1 MSISRKFQRSK
12 SKYTLSQKIISAVTA
27 AGFIMQP
34 MVGFAQSINKVNN
47 NGSIKVNGNVTNIWA
62 DKVVSNSAVNVFK
75 DFQLDANN
83 IANMYFNTKGGSGA
97 DAANLVNFVNSRI
110 DINGTVNAVQNSQI
124 GGNLFFLSKEGMA
137 VGKSG
142 VINTGSLYVMTPAT
156 GIDINSQE
164 YNYTYEGLQGT
175 FDSGAEANINTALN
189 RMQAL
194 NIPLNASGTISVLG
208 KVNATGD
215 VKMAAAKIGIG
226 KNVSGVDLS
235 DGTKAGEIVN
245 TAVIKTAAGNEFNFA
260 DIVNIKDANG
270 NVVTNAGLGSDLT
283 AVESGNGDVV
293 LAAKAEYANTLD
305 QTFNEIGDAIGLP
318 DVDVK
323 KTIEAS
329 VENYGTITARGNAEL
344 TAEATNGNKD
354 LAEEVLKQTTDLGT
368 KIPDYVPVPAA
379 DAGNYAQ
386 TVAKVEVQ
394 GDVTVGQDIK
404 VAANA
409 DNTYVDNGQG
419 IEDSVEGI
427 LNFATPLSAN
437 VMILGSKAEVNI
449 GEKADL
455 TAEGVIDV
463 TANSVLDGT
472 AGAAVNGRKLVTVS
486 TVSQAGSFL
495 PSAAV
500 GYADVENS
508 AKVNIQGNLTAK
520 GANKINENGETEKAV
535 NIAAYAEESVAN
547 TANLNISSTTTKPNS
562 SLIAAAVAVT
572 ESSNTADVIIG
583 SGSSVNAKNGDVD
596 ITADTV
602 NLLNANAA
610 SVAPDNTVGAAA
622 VNVFSHDGHA
632 NIAIDG
638 NITGQN
644 VAIDATNLIDENTIT
659 ANNELGMGKIQAQLV
674 NAIDPDGLKNAVKN
688 NQIVKDIT
696 TNIKNALGSSSS
708 GDGGK
713 TDITQVLSDKFE
725 AGAAVVVTNENNS
738 ANVTFG
744 KTADVTATSGDITA
758 DADVRVVDY
767 SFTASGTSNSY
778 KKSAADGTTTTVTVG
793 AGVVYAGMDNE
804 ASVVFADGDGS
815 GEKEHAE
822 LTAYGNINVTS
833 SNIMEYNRPQR
844 IICEIQRS
852 IENIEYAIAAFDK
865 LDEYQKQG
873 MEEYRNGLKNLKQSL
888 ESYIKN
894 YSNDFTE
901 AVKNPDAIT
910 AEGTMNKIYE
920 MAAAAAVLYNN
931 VVTLQTEYNTVQS
944 SNEFSAASAIISN
957 SLAVVTNAL
966 AFADPNNYANVAAQ
980 ASAKGGSESS
990 KFAASGSVAVSD
1002 FSGTSGV
1009 KIGKYTK
1016 LEAGKDLNLESANEI
1031 EDVTITG
1038 KTMFWTNNADAKGGV
1053 GIGGSFNYQNF
1064 DTDSSVVVAEGTELT
1079 AGDIAIAS
1087 DSNVFHVGAMLGAGN
1102 SDGSALSGMVSLTD
1116 SDSYNNVIVDTDAIL
1131 TAQKDTADNKGIIS
1145 IDANNDTSVT
1155 NAIVTFS
1162 ASGDNAGVGMGVA
1175 INNIDVQNTAQII
1188 DNDGT
1193 KGENDELKG
1202 EISASEL
1209 NVNAETTGLINSV
1222 SVAGGMTSSGT
1233 DSEEGF
1239 LDKVKAPYNKMT
1251 EISNSAL
1258 GGINNISKKLQNV
1271 ISTMNLNASG
1281 GSTVTGAE
1289 EAGTPGFSFAG
1300 AGSVSLNMVSDTTK
1314 AVVDGANITLNND
1327 GALQVG
1333 ARDSAFTGA
1342 WSGAAGLSFRKE
1354 QQSQKST
1361 SVAVSGAVGVNDID
1375 NEITALVKDSNVIGA
1390 KDVDVAAV
1398 SGGTTVAAGLGA
1410 TLTKDGAQGK
1420 NYSGGGSV
1428 SVNLLDKKVN
1438 ANMEEVTL
1446 TGAANSKANVI
1457 DVAAYESDVQVTGGV
1472 NANIAL
1478 GGGSLVGG
1486 GVTVA
1491 DIKNNINAGITGG
1504 TYTNVDDVN
1513 VKGLLAVTQVT
1524 AALSAGIAA
1533 GGSGTNNAFGGA
1545 VVYNGLSND
1554 ITAGID
1560 GASITA
1566 GRLVNVMAKD
1576 TESSSKEA
1584 EPYQNLLGDYSEH
1597 NNFAA
1602 DNGIDTT
1609 GSSYYTDLDTAG
1621 ETVNYDGNN
1630 GDKGSTI
1637 VGAAAVVTA
1646 GSNSNAGGA
1655 AVNIA
1660 NIDNDFTAKI
1670 NNANITAENVRAEA
1684 DADTLIVN
1692 ASGGVAAGTKSFGG
1706 MGSVT
1711 WQDIDNDLSAEIENS
1726 IITTNTAEAKA
1737 INNTQAVNV
1746 AGSVSYGAKA
1756 GIGATLAYNG
1766 LDNTVGAYMRG
1777 NTIKALGTDVDV
1789 IVDADNTGKVYGI
1802 AAGVAASTKVAIN
1815 GSVAVNRGGSNTE
1828 AVIDNSENK
1837 ESNIENAGKVDVTA
1851 DDETYRIAVVGQVSA
1866 AGKAAV
1872 GGGVAYN
1879 DIADYSEDSEKS
1891 SQNTTAAIKNTDITM
1906 ADSGENTVNVAAVD
1920 KSELNTIAVGV
1931 AAAANA
1937 GVQGSAATSL
1947 INKNTSAVIENTNI
1961 DENSGS
1967 TANVTVDAD
1976 NNSKITSSAD
1986 TASVALQGAGVGA
1999 GVAVNRIVQQT
2010 NAAVNGGT
2018 MNVKNLTVD
2027 AYANPAIQNI
2037 GVGIAAAGQG
2047 AGVAGSVSVNMID
2060 NDVTAHIGNGAN
2072 IVADGNVGVLAA
2084 SDEQISN
2091 YSGMLAAAGQ
2101 GAGVGISV
2109 SVNQI
2114 KGETN
2119 ATVGDAGT
2127 DTSITANGDDNNKL
2141 KTETN
2146 IAETEIN
2153 NALISSDTVDIDTKI
2168 DRTEENRSGLVVDA
2182 SSTRD
2187 MKSFLINIGAAGQGA
2202 GVAPTVNVNMIEGA
2216 TKAGITD
2223 TAVNAGSS
2231 SAGNVFVN
2239 AGDYTNMSGFVGS
2252 GGIAGMGAG
2261 VGLGSDT
2268 NTVSR
2273 NVSATVDN
2281 SDINAGEFEVDA
2293 ESMQGVSSFVVGAGV
2308 GGIGAGVAGVVTVTE
2323 LENET
2328 KAALHNSNVNANKVT
2343 VNANHKG
2350 IVNAG
2355 NVGIGGAGIGA
2366 GVGLSVGVLKDDSKT
2381 YAEVTSDSEDKN
2393 SITATGDVK
2402 IAATNTAVVKPS
2414 VSATGVAGVGAGV
2427 AGATSVNN
2435 LNSKVVTNIEGVGI
2449 TSGGDIEGTAQN
2461 NFDVN
2466 ASMGSQAGGMGG
2478 FGVGVTVNT
2487 IGSTVQTNVT
2497 NSELNAAND
2506 IKLTAEETRKII
2518 QTATNIAAG
2527 GTAVGAN
2534 IAITNV
2540 GQKVE
2545 NVVDEDGETISNAAD
2560 KVNEANNVYGDNASS
2575 LLNGAGDALETA
2587 QIDASSVTPH
2597 VGASDGTE
2605 NGKVKESQITVNITN
2620 SNIAAGNNVTAKATE
2635 TDNIT
2640 MTVGGASAGAVAVAA
2655 GVGILN
2661 VDRNVGVYINGG
2673 SITADNTVDVGTDI
2687 NGEAKIE
2694 AYQGSGGAFGAN
2706 VVYAAVNTTGS
2717 SAIDLRNITVEGK
2730 KISIAAQDNA
2740 KTALQAAGVAAGV
2753 VAASALAAE
2762 AANDSDVSVNVSS
2775 STITAN
2781 EDETDG
2787 ESGAIEISTNKANTV
2802 TAQAVNIAGGLIGG
2816 AGMGATVS
2824 DSGSSTIGLTGNT
2837 MQTDNSIDVTANT
2850 NSTLSADIVNSGA
2863 GWFGSGAVS
2872 VAAINAGTADDHM
2885 KTAVTIG
2892 SGNTFA
2898 ADDTRFAANSNI
2910 SESMDMDALAISGY
2924 YTAGGNATTSNAYA
2938 DATVT
2943 ADANNTYKGA
2953 DEDEAGDVSFN
2964 ASNTVTQTADTSGIS
2979 AAGMFATGT
2988 NIGETTTNLTTKV
3001 ELNGSSADSNIAD
3014 LNANASS
3021 YAAVNNHVNGDGGA
3035 IADVSPY
3042 AAKVN
3047 NNYTADTD
3055 VKIGGDWNTAGSFTA
3070 QAVNGMD
3077 IDLVSDAVRAAVIGG
3092 SGTWLANTINNA
3104 ANVTVDG
3111 ATITTG
3117 GAQNYTAQNT
3127 VDYNG
3132 TINGSGYGGI
3142 NVNAT
3147 DYSDDLDFSA
3157 GVDIKESTLHGA
3169 GDGGSITAFANT
3181 QGNITT
3187 KNSLKSAG
3195 VIPVAL
3201 AFSDHAIDYDNRVN
3215 VVNSDLTT
3223 DKADADIT
3231 LAATDDTDVEL
3242 ETIADTQGGVAGAA
3256 SAEASNAFN
3265 RGNKINIDA
3274 DSDLLSTKDINLYA
3288 GADANGTKS
3297 SLNLQVLADAYNK
3310 TAIPVYTDPTVNNS
3324 MTQSNQIELAGNA
3337 ESVRHINAS
3346 AAKGFTTVTESAK
3359 EYKVWTGTGGEGNVA
3374 STALGDQIKNE
3385 TADNYINVTGTAK
3398 AGVHNKLDITIDG
3411 HSSTAAQPTYEER
3424 PLIGSDGKPVL
3435 DDEGNPV
3442 MEEVL
3447 VDKGDVS
3454 YKDVII
3460 TVDDG
3465 EETDWFNKNQITPDN
3480 LVVVNG
3486 LMERYNQ
3493 VMEYLAAYAEG
3504 SEAYE
3509 AYEKEKNLLLTEMLK
3524 AGLAER
3530 DGNNNIVPLDYIDVP
3545 AISLPDIVVSGGN
3558 INLETDTLKGSGEI
3572 TAQGAPQISITN
3584 NSDLYLKV
3592 QDVTISD
3599 NGGNVY
3605 LTGNKTFTG
3614 KWQEDGTSAN
3624 TPTITIHGGSG
3635 DESQFTQYG
3644 NQHPQADIGIFG
3656 DITNTAGDVKIIND
3670 NYSILVDGN
3679 VSGRNI
3685 QITATRGNVTQQ
3697 SSSGVLN
3704 VGNDPITKLQFSEA
3718 VAEKIQKY
3726 LHSLKQDG
3734 SKEFKDYTAYLD
3746 WLINTVGITL
3756 SELGYAGDVNNITG
3770 YTKTWNEV
3778 LSAVAQKE
3786 GLSNTAANTFMEE
3799 KKTEGFNAYV
3809 SYLNELGIGYKY
3821 NAATLNATISEESA
3835 GILAGGNIY
3844 IDAVNVNIGGL
3855 IQSGYG
3861 AYSTKLTA
3869 DDNAKVEDLDK
3880 EWQANKVV
3888 LTDNDVLGNSK
3899 YLING
3904 GGEVYNT
3911 DTHVWDYEVKVYYNP
3926 STGQLITESVRPEGG
3941 NIQISGKVSSTGG
3954 GRIMAM
3960 DGTSNV
3966 NINTAAVD
3974 KDVKVNSITV
3984 NDITGLI
3991 SITDKNVTEDSA
4003 GKKVDGWVT
4012 EYKNGQWREYAYGT
4026 DASSI
4031 AWQTGVKDA
4040 YKPVEGTQF
4049 AWTGGASG
4057 EVIREKH
4064 YTEDFLFWGAL
4075 SYNTSEALLD
4085 HLEQIGV
4092 DVEGTVIS
4100 SGSSEDPT
4108 PMKDGSLITDGYKG
4122 GGNMFRIDWTYTNP
4136 QNQEEVKATDPTV
4149 KKKYD
4154 GVAGKIF
4161 GYGEYT
4167 YTWTETTGDQMA
4179 STTGIK
4185 ADNTIQIGFLGN
4197 GEGNGDI
4204 TVNSGKDML
4213 LNGNISNATVVNDNN
4228 DFEGKGSV
4236 NLTSNNGSVS
4246 AIGSANINSD
4256 DVNIRAATGVN
4267 VNHSAIGN
4275 SANINIATDSGDIK
4289 FVSAGGDLNVEQAVT
4304 GGINAIDATTGSVY
4318 LEAQGNLIDA
4328 AYVVNGDYAVKGQ
4341 RIDLISNT
4349 GNIGA
4354 LNDDGTVVNAFR
4366 VLGGSELYSSD
4377 TMASSVNAQA
4387 EGDIVLTQA
4396 DGNMRLGTIVS
4407 ENGDAVLTVNNGSFV
4422 DAHSSENNDNSS
4434 AQDKI
4439 DRWIEAG
4446 LISAQDDA
4454 NSSANAAKE
4463 AKEERMEALDSKAD
4477 ALAYDAIYDDVIK
4490 PAVEK
4495 YQEAA
4500 DAFAKD
4506 ETIVAAQQKLQDALL
4521 EAGDNQEAIAAA
4533 NAEYQQVVDNY
4544 FAGTGFNETEQNFIA
4559 DNDTAAA
4566 TQYVF
4571 DNSKADTVGNY
4582 KDAAG
4587 KLADAFANNADLQ
4600 AAKDTYLNSYKE
4612 ASAAYSAE
4620 VAAAEAAGASDAEIA
4635 AIGEKYQAQYEVIT
4649 NEYLAA
4655 QAEVYGDS
4663 FTAEEQQLISSY
4675 AEVDV
4680 DESNYGWSKN
4690 QLLYAIQDTVLNSEP
4705 GTVQTVETPNVTA
4718 NNITLNAAN
4727 GGVGIDGEAEVI
4739 DYADLNDEASLKLLA
4754 QAKAGDLTWDE
4765 KNQQVTIRQQ
4775 QAITVSVNEKDDGT
4789 YGNVDVTGKDNVYL
4803 AGVSGTELNINGVTT
4818 NGDIRLQGDEGVNVD
4833 GTLTGVDL
4841 TIAGGSGDIKGVGDD
4856 NYVNTA
4862 ISGTLDANADGS
4874 IYINQIGNNDLKVLA
4889 VATKGLADIRAT
4901 NNILMSDVEGSQ
4913 AQGYINA
4920 KNLNLTAGGNIGTKG
4935 TDVYAIRIA
4944 DNGVVINAAANGDIV
4959 LAGVEGKD
4967 NAKNI
4972 VLGNIN
4978 GASLDVDSVSSVSL
4992 GKDATEDEEAVEGSI
5007 TITGGDAEITAK
5019 RDINLVNGTANISS
5033 GNALNLTAIGGSIM
5047 QNAVH
5052 SITSDN
5058 VNASATNNINLASQA
5073 NNVGQFVVNGLGA
5086 DNSIN
5091 GSINL
5096 AGSRDGGFAADL
5108 NDITVNNG
5116 SVTVTNHVAN
5126 GNLNISGGSIT
5137 TTSESA
5143 GEVTFTSEGSITA
5156 DTTVDSAADIVM
5168 DADGA
5173 ITNDGALTAQDN
5185 VNVKTTAGAINLGG
5199 SVTAKENDVNITTGS
5214 GTITTTGNVTS
5225 GTNVK
5230 VDAGTTGNIELG
5242 GIVKAHAGNV
5252 DVIAKEGYIYTTGDV
5267 TANNNVNVDTANGYI
5282 NLEGKVNAAT
5292 GSVDVNTESGDVTT
5306 GGEVTG
5312 NTDVTI
5318 NSGAGNVTVGGKVQS
5333 VTGSTNINAG
5343 TNDGISTDANGN
5355 VTVDGEI
5362 ASGEEVIVTANYGN
5376 IKVTGTTTASAGNV
5390 ETTVTGDGNINLN
5403 GSVSA
5408 SGDVKAEVE
5417 GVGDITTGENA
5428 TVSGTNI
5435 GFTTNEGNITTGSDL
5450 TADKNVDL
5458 NVNTGNITFGGD
5470 VTANEGNIT
5479 IDITGDGNLKDAE
5492 NRDNT
5497 LTAISV
5503 DGSEDAGNIIIH
5515 LGGKGDVDL
5524 YDLYATNNARLDI
5537 QNGSLTLHEIN
5548 GELVAMQLRT
5558 EGKDMNV
5565 ENIVAGTQ
5573 VVLTGSDMT
5582 LDQIAQ
5588 RPDADGMLVI
5598 TPDNAEADKPIDNF
5612 TIGDI
5617 KTNSDSGI
5625 RFDRLWVN
5633 NSDIHISEGQL
5644 WFDKLYVEDN
5654 AHFSNDE
5661 MTAAIYGKP
5670 PLRDGSDSVYWINTE
5685 ENRPESS
5692 LDMWLNGTGDWMYLR
5707 FTDDHIQESNG
5718 ILLTLDEYDYVY
5730 DQRFTAENHLRWQH
5744 GRYLDEDWK
5753 QAYGYGLS
5761 LHNRYGLIDYQEFT
5775 ETNAGA
5781 DEVAVEA

>member
-34 MVGFAQSINKVNN
+34 FTAFAGEIIKPGGNNLINDKVA
-47 NGSIKVNGNVTNIWA
+47 NIWA
-62 DKVVSNSAVNVFK
+62 DKVVGNAAVNVFDK
-75 DFQLDANN
+75 FNLSANE
-83 IANMYFNTKGGSGA
+83 IANMYFGTSKENHN
-97 DAANLVNFVNSRI
+97 AANLVNFVNDRI
-110 DINGTVNAVQNSQI
+110 DINGTVNAIQNSQI

-142 VINTGSLYVMTPAT
+142 VINTGSLYVMTPVER
-156 GIDINSQE
+156 IYDITSPE
-164 YNYTYEGLQGT
+164 HNYSYEALKGT
-175 FDSGAEANINTALN
+175 FDSGSEANINTALN

-226 KNVSGVDLS
+226 KNVSGEIKDEV
-235 DGTKAGEIVN
+235 TGEVMMAAN
-245 TAVIKTAAGNEFNFA
+245 AENADAYIKTVVKNANGETFNFA
-260 DIVNIKDANG
+260 DLVNIKDVNG

-283 AVESGNGDVV
+283 AVESGNGDIV

-305 QTFNEIGDAIGLP
+305 QTFNEIGNALGLTG
-318 DVDVK
+318 VDVP

-329 VENYGTITARGNAEL
+329 IESYGTITARGNAEL

-394 GDVTVGQDIK
+394 GDITAGQDIK

-419 IEDSVEGI
+419 IEDNVSNI
-427 LNFATPLSAN
+427 LQYITPVNAN

-449 GEKADL
+449 GENADL

-583 SGSSVNAKNGDVD
+583 SGSSVNAANGDVD

-602 NLLNANAA
+602 NLLNTNAA

-638 NITGQN
+638 DITGRN

-744 KTADVTATSGDITA
+744 KTAYVTAKSGDITA

-778 KKSAADGTTTTVTVG
+778 KKSAADGSTTTVTVG

-815 GEKEHAE
+815 GEEQHAE
-822 LTAYGNINVTS
+822 LTAAGNINVTS

-844 IICEIQRS
+844 IIREIQRS

-865 LDEYQKQG
+865 LDEYQQQG

-931 VVTLQTEYNTVQS
+931 VVTLQTKYNTVQG

-1064 DTDSSVVVAEGTELT
+1064 DTDSSVVVAEGTDLT

-1116 SDSYNNVIVDTDAIL
+1116 SDSYNNVIVDTDAKL
-1131 TAQKDTADNKGIIS
+1131 TANKDSAGNTGIIS

-1162 ASGDNAGVGMGVA
+1162 ASGANAGVGMGVA

-1188 DNDGT
+1188 DNDGNED
-1193 KGENDELKG
+1193 ENDGLEGK
-1202 EISASEL
+1202 ISASEL

-1251 EISNSAL
+1251 EISDSAL

-1314 AVVDGANITLNND
+1314 AVVDGAKITLNND

-1428 SVNLLDKKVN
+1428 SVNLLDKNVN
-1438 ANMEEVTL
+1438 ANMEKVTL

-1560 GASITA
+1560 GADITA

-1576 TESSSKEA
+1576 TESSSDDAK
-1584 EPYQNLLGDYSEH
+1584 PYQNLLGDYNEH
-1597 NNFAA
+1597 NQFAA

-1609 GSSYYTDLDTAG
+1609 GSSYYTDLDTAD
-1621 ETVNYDGNN
+1621 EKVDYDGS
-1630 GDKGSTI
+1630 KGSTI

-1660 NIDNDFTAKI
+1660 KIDNDFTAKI
-1670 NNANITAENVRAEA
+1670 NNATITAENVRAEA

-1726 IITTNTAEAKA
+1726 TITTNTAEAKA

-1746 AGSVSYGAKA
+1746 AGSVSYGKNA

-1777 NTIKALGTDVDV
+1777 NTINALGTDVDV

-1828 AVIDNSENK
+1828 AIIDESDEK
-1837 ESNIENAGKVDVTA
+1837 ESAINNAGAVNVTA
-1851 DDETYRIAVVGQVSA
+1851 DDETYRLAVVGSVSA
-1866 AGKAAV
+1866 SGKAAI

-1879 DIADYSEDSEKS
+1879 DIGGSSADSGSS
-1891 SQNTTAAIKNTDITM
+1891 SQNTTAAVKNTDITM
-1906 ADSGENTVNVAAVD
+1906 AANMAANSEETVVADGEKFVGVNVTAKD
-1920 KSELNTIAVGV
+1920 DSEMNTIAVGV
-1931 AAAANA
+1931 AAAGTAA
-1937 GVQGSAATSL
+1937 VQGSAATAL
-1947 INKNTSAVIENTNI
+1947 INKNVSAVIENTNI
-1961 DENSGS
+1961 DYNGGS
-1967 TANVTVDAD
+1967 KNADVTVDAQ
-1976 NNSKITSSAD
+1976 NNSEITTSAD
-1986 TASVALQGAGVGA
+1986 AVSVAAQGAGVGA
-1999 GVAVNRIVQQT
+1999 GVAVNRIIQQT

-2018 MNVKNLTVD
+2018 MNVNNLTVK
-2027 AYANPAIQNI
+2027 ANGTPRIENI
-2037 GVGIAAAGQG
+2037 GVGIAVAGQG
-2047 AGVAGSVSVNMID
+2047 AGAAGSISVNMID
-2060 NDVTAHIGNGAN
+2060 NDVTAHIGDGAN
-2072 IVADGNVGVLAA
+2072 IVADDNVGVIAT

-2091 YSGMLAAAGQ
+2091 YSGMLSGAGQ

-2114 KGETN
+2114 NGNTS
-2119 ATVGDAGT
+2119 ATIGDAGT

-4889 VATKGLADIRAT
+4889 VATKGLADIGAT

-4920 KNLNLTAGGNIGTKG
+4920 KNLNLTAGGSIGTDG
-4935 TDVYAIRIA
+4935 TNVNAIRIL
-4944 DNGVVINAAANGDIV
+4944 DNGVVVDAKANGDIV
-4959 LAGVEGKD
+4959 LAGVHGD
-4967 NAKNI
+4967 DSTGSI
-4972 VLGNIN
+4972 VLGDIEGANLDVTSISNIN
-4978 GASLDVDSVSSVSL
+4978 L
-4992 GKDATEDEEAVEGSI
+4992 GRADNTATEDDETVNSDINAGTVVLTTSSGSI
-5007 TITGGDAEITAK
+5007 TETE
-5019 RDINLVNGTANISS
+5019 
-5033 GNALNLTAIGGSIM
+5033 GS
-5047 QNAVH
+5047 A
-5052 SITSDN
+5052 
-5058 VNASATNNINLASQA
+5058 VNAETVKATATQNVLLASSSNA
-5073 NNVGQFVVNGLGA
+5073 IDNFVVNGYGTGNTL
-5086 DNSIN
+5086 N
-5091 GSINL
+5091 GYVDLVSTANNENNVVNVEFGKDVD
-5096 AGSRDGGFAADL
+5096 GSTVGL
-5108 NDITVNNG
+5108 TVNDGYVKVNSLG
-5116 SVTVTNHVAN
+5116 DTS
-5126 GNLNISGGSIT
+5126 NLNISGGSVT
-5137 TTSESA
+5137 TTGENA
-5143 GEVTFTSEGSITA
+5143 GNVIFTSEGSITA
-5156 DTTVDSAADIVM
+5156 DTEVNSAADIVM
-5168 DADGA
+5168 QADGA
-5173 ITNDGALTAQDN
+5173 ITNTGALTAQNN
-5185 VNVKTTAGAINLGG
+5185 VNVNTTEGAINIGG
-5199 SVTAKENDVNITTGS
+5199 SVTATDNDVNITTGS
-5214 GTITTTGNVTS
+5214 GAISTTGAIS
-5225 GTNVK
+5225 GGTNVK
-5230 VDAGTTGNIELG
+5230 VDAGTTGTIDLG
-5242 GIVKAHAGNV
+5242 
-5252 DVIAKEGYIYTTGDV
+5252 GDV
-5267 TANNNVNVDTANGYI
+5267 TAEGGDVVVTTDDGYINTTGAVTANNDVNVDTLNGAINLGGLVDAETGFVNVSTANGSI
-5282 NLEGKVNAAT
+5282 
-5292 GSVDVNTESGDVTT
+5292 TT
-5306 GGEVTG
+5306 GGYVSG
-5312 NTDVTI
+5312 HKDVTL
-5318 NSGAGNVTVGGKVQS
+5318 NSDGGD
-5333 VTGSTNINAG
+5333 I
-5343 TNDGISTDANGN
+5343 
-5355 VTVDGEI
+5355 TVDGYTE
-5362 ASGEEVIVTANYGN
+5362 SETQNVTA
-5376 IKVTGTTTASAGNV
+5376 
-5390 ETTVTGDGNINLN
+5390 TVKGDGNISFA
-5403 GSVSA
+5403 GTVSA
-5408 SGDVKAEVE
+5408 SGDVQAEVTGE
-5417 GVGDITTGENA
+5417 GDISTGSSASVSGTDITFTTNNGSITTGSSLTA
-5428 TVSGTNI
+5428 DKNI
-5435 GFTTNEGNITTGSDL
+5435 QLTTNTGNITTGADL
-5450 TADKNVDL
+5450 TANENVDL

-5470 VTANEGNIT
+5470 VNAGSENAVNGNIT
-5479 IDITGDGNLKDAE
+5479 IDITNGGSIKDA
-5492 NRDNT
+5492 DNKDNK
-5497 LTAISV
+5497 LTAIGPE
-5503 DGSEDAGNIIIH
+5503 GSETAGNIIITT
-5515 LGGKGDVDL
+5515 GGAGDVDL
-5524 YDLYATNNARLDI
+5524 YDLYATNVARIDI
-5537 QNGSLTLHEIN
+5537 ADGSLTLHEIN

-5558 EGKDMNV
+5558 EGKNMNV

-5573 VVLTGSDMT
+5573 IVLTGSDMT